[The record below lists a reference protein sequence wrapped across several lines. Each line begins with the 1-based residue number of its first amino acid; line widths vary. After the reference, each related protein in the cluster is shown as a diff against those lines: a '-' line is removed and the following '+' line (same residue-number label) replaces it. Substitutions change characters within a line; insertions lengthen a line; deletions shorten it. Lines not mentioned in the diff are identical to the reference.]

1 MIPRMRLA
9 REVVEELKKLDPGT
23 SVTESG
29 IRRLVKEGKLRSV
42 KVGNKSLINLD
53 QCIAYFNEPLIIIEP
68 VPEAA
73 TSLIKLDRM
82 EQFRKNIGM
91 R

>member
-1 MIPRMRLA
+1 MRLA
-9 REVVEELKKLDPGT
+9 REIVEELKKLDPGT

-42 KVGNKSLINLD
+42 KGGNKSLINLD
-53 QCIAYFNEPLIIIEP
+53 QCIDYFNEPFPVIEP
-68 VPEAA
+68 EPEAQ
-73 TSLIKLDRM
+73 TSLVKLDRM

>member
-9 REVVEELKKLDPGT
+9 REIVEELKELDPKT

-53 QCIAYFNEPLIIIEP
+53 QCIDYFNEPFLIIEP
-68 VPEAA
+68 EPEAP
-73 TSLIKLDRM
+73 TPLVKLDRM
-82 EQFRKNIGM
+82 QQFKKNIGM